1 MEQQQPPKVYERP
14 EIVDYGT
21 LVELT
26 AGHGGHHHEDG
37 LHKNHDASHPH
48 R

>member
-1 MEQQQPPKVYERP
+1 MVDHEYVKP

-26 AGHGGHHHEDG
+26 GASGATGPEDG
-37 LHKNHDASHPH
+37 GSKNSVHHSAPAQP
-48 R
+48 